1 MLRKRRKL
9 RGQSEVIGGIIV
21 LTALIISMGFV
32 LTSLGKLSSSS
43 VTGISRRTLFETEK
57 SFEQLDALVSGGVC
71 YIRNTGNI
79 PLTITRIWFA
89 GKPIDIPPSLYS
101 TMTLQPGGNKSITE
115 IKSILNIDKIDY
127 AVSSRGNV
135 FPVESMC
142 IQQQQSQINIYYS
155 SGGMF
160 TSEDILNT
168 TKIVRGLEQMYI
180 YANISEKSESTH
192 AVIYNYT
199 NTWYCSSMFNKNI
212 IPGQNINSDA
222 DGNGIN
228 ELIITTASDCTSST
242 YEQWRKKNFEGN
254 VTFVFRYILNVTEY
268 IDILTVYFK
277 VLVLSSGGGVAQQ
290 ISVYPTVIISN
301 ENATLQS
308 PATVTTGG
316 ARQNVATIFGS
327 AIFPIRAFGQQ
338 LPQGNYNLVIR
349 MEITAKSIEIT
360 GIRLE
365 YIAVV
370 GAGYTVYWTTQ

>member
-89 GKPIDIPPSLYS
+89 DKPIDIPPSLYS

-180 YANISEKSESTH
+180 YANISGSTY

-228 ELIITTASDCTSST
+228 ELIITTASDCTSSST
-242 YEQWRKKNFEGN
+242 YKEWSANNFKNGTI
-254 VTFVFRYILNVTEY
+254 VFVFRNILNVTEY

-277 VLVLSSGGGVAQQ
+277 ILVVSSGGGVAQQ
-290 ISVYPTVIISN
+290 IAVYPSVIIFN

-349 MEITAKSIEIT
+349 IEMTAQSIDIT

>member
-180 YANISEKSESTH
+180 YANISGSTY

-228 ELIITTASDCTSST
+228 ELIITKARDCTSST
-242 YEQWRKKNFEGN
+242 YEQWGNKSFEGPI
-254 VTFVFRYILNVTEY
+254 VFVFRNILNVTEY

-277 VLVLSSGGGVAQQ
+277 VLVLSSGKGGVAQQ
-290 ISVYPTVIISN
+290 ISVYPSVIIFN

-316 ARQNVATIFGS
+316 ARQDVTTIFGS

-349 MEITAKSIEIT
+349 MEITAQSIEIT